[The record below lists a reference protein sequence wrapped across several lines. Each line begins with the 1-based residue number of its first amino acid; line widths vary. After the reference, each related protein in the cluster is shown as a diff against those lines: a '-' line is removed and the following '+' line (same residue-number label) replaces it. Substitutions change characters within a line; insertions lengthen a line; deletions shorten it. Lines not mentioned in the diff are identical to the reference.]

1 MLSKQSTAMYDNSY
15 DKEEKGKYG
24 ITGSAR
30 LEKTFKMIIK
40 SSYHSDLLT
49 MSFNIMSTHPLNTS
63 RDSNSTTVLDGLF
76 QCLTALSVKHFLP
89 MSDLYLEFF
98 LCVV

>member
-1 MLSKQSTAMYDNSY
+1 MLSKQSTAMYDSSY

-30 LEKTFKMIIK
+30 LEKTFKMIK
-40 SSYHSDLLT
+40 SMYHSDLLT

-63 RDSNSTTVLDGLF
+63 RDSNSTTVLDCLF
-76 QCLTALSVKHFLP
+76 
-89 MSDLYLEFF
+89 
-98 LCVV
+98 